1 MMKKK
6 KKNIMMNEIY
16 FFQFIFFN
24 FYKLINRIFISN
36 KLKMTKKVISYVLLI
51 IILVSFKK

>member
-6 KKNIMMNEIY
+6 KKNIMIIEIY

-24 FYKLINRIFISN
+24 FYKLINRILIKNDKKDYFLYSFNNNIS
-36 KLKMTKKVISYVLLI
+36 K
-51 IILVSFKK
+51 F